1 MANIDSHV
9 HQLGFQT
16 NLFAEIDE
24 NEERSKQ
31 DQLITQYKLLHQI
44 DPFRASRLIQART
57 QPYIH
62 ELAAETP
69 EDHSKTLAKWSGLW
83 HTNEEFEK
91 LIMEEQKWYQRDLIA
106 EREQFRQ
113 KWLQTQAKHQAYIE
127 GLELALNET
136 KLATKAQI
144 ERLEMT
150 VEDYRSKE
158 VLADIVEHD
167 ESANTSFIEKFLNN
181 RPQFTGVR
189 ECNRYF
195 DDLQVAVRALLS
207 SIQNLHK
214 KKELIKREAD
224 LVQRKFRKLSE
235 ENAAMST
242 YFEWIQE
249 IAMAGSNLAQPRCY
263 LNQEQKKRLETL
275 FTERMYAQHLDLLS
289 SCKLNERAAE
299 DVCMSKV
306 FSIVAS
312 NTNELAGSIGL
323 LASSPEVIAAHGAK
337 RFKLEISQ
345 LQGLYYMLKTPAVRE
360 YFAKLNKYR
369 DEMKKFGK
377 LFESNTG
384 KAGQREGKSDVSEAA
399 IINERFRKLS
409 HRDMIIKNEVNNIV
423 RHIQGLSQ
431 KQQSNLAA
439 ADTSNSLAYQ
449 FNELMADELEYIEAE
464 AAAAAERDPEDIQ
477 SSFISTLK
485 YT

>member
-1 MANIDSHV
+1 
-9 HQLGFQT
+9 
-16 NLFAEIDE
+16 
-24 NEERSKQ
+24 
-31 DQLITQYKLLHQI
+31 
-44 DPFRASRLIQART
+44 
-57 QPYIH
+57 
-62 ELAAETP
+62 
-69 EDHSKTLAKWSGLW
+69 
-83 HTNEEFEK
+83 
-91 LIMEEQKWYQRDLIA
+91 
-106 EREQFRQ
+106 
-113 KWLQTQAKHQAYIE
+113 
-127 GLELALNET
+127 
-136 KLATKAQI
+136 
-144 ERLEMT
+144 
-150 VEDYRSKE
+150 
-158 VLADIVEHD
+158 
-167 ESANTSFIEKFLNN
+167 
-181 RPQFTGVR
+181 
-189 ECNRYF
+189 
-195 DDLQVAVRALLS
+195 
-207 SIQNLHK
+207 
-214 KKELIKREAD
+214 
-224 LVQRKFRKLSE
+224 
-235 ENAAMST
+235 
-242 YFEWIQE
+242 
-249 IAMAGSNLAQPRCY
+249 
-263 LNQEQKKRLETL
+263 
-275 FTERMYAQHLDLLS
+275 
-289 SCKLNERAAE
+289 
-299 DVCMSKV
+299 MSKV